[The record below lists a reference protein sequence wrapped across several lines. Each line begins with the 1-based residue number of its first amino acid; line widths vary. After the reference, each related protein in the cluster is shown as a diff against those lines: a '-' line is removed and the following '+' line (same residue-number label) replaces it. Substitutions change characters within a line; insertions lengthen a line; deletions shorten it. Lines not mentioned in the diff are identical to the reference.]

1 MSPQA
6 TPNRAPPAPKKGAEP
21 RGPRAPLG
29 ERLAAWR
36 DQHFYGLFS
45 SLGRL
50 AARPWSTGLT
60 VLVLGFALA
69 LPLLFW
75 LVFDNARELS
85 GGLREAREVT
95 AFLKP
100 GLDARSAEACADE
113 LRRRADVAAVLLRT
127 PEQGLAE
134 FRQLSGFGEALDA
147 LQGNPLPSVLVVTPR
162 EATDVDEPPLVAA
175 LRADTRVDLVQY
187 DAAWRR
193 KLSGILHF
201 GERVVAVVAAL
212 LALATL
218 LVIGNTVRM
227 DIQARSAEIS
237 VMQMIGASNGFVR
250 RPFLYAAEISVM
262 QMIGASNGFVR
273 RPFLYAGLWYGL
285 LGAAFAL
292 LIVVAVELALAEP
305 IGRLVDSY
313 AHRFAL
319 HGIGLDAVAALV
331 GASVLL
337 GWCGAW
343 IVTARHL
350 AAGRPA

>member
-1 MSPQA
+1 MSRQA
-6 TPNRAPPAPKKGAEP
+6 ERNQRKPAPMRKKGAEP
-21 RGPRAPLG
+21 RSTRTPLRG
-29 ERLAAWR
+29 RLAAWR
-36 DQHFYGLFS
+36 NQHFYSFFS

-50 AARPWSTGLT
+50 VARPWATGLT

-100 GLDARSAEACADE
+100 GTDAKVADTLAGE
-113 LRRRADVAAVLLRT
+113 LRKRADVADVLIRT

-147 LQGNPLPSVLVVTPR
+147 LQANPLPTVLVVTPH
-162 EATDVDEPPLVAA
+162 ESSGTDNPAVVGDLK
-175 LRADTRVDLVQY
+175 ADARVDLVQY

-237 VMQMIGASNGFVR
+237 VMQMIGAG
-250 RPFLYAAEISVM
+250 
-262 QMIGASNGFVR
+262 NGFVR

-285 LGAAFAL
+285 LGSVFAL
-292 LIVVAVELALAEP
+292 LLVAAVELSLAEP
-305 IGRLVDSY
+305 IGRLLDSY
-313 AHRFAL
+313 AHRFTL
-319 HGIGLDAVAALV
+319 HGVGVAAAFV
-331 GASVLL
+331 VVAASALL
-337 GWCGAW
+337 GWLGAYV
-343 IVTARHL
+343 VTARHL
-350 AAGRPA
+350 AAGRPQ

>member
-6 TPNRAPPAPKKGAEP
+6 TPTRAVPPPKKGAEA

-50 AARPWSTGLT
+50 VARPWSTGLT

-69 LPLLFW
+69 LPMLFW

-100 GLDARSAEACADE
+100 GLDVRSAEACADE
-113 LRRRADVAAVLLRT
+113 LRQRVDVAAVLLRT

-250 RPFLYAAEISVM
+250 RPFLYE
-262 QMIGASNGFVR
+262 
-273 RPFLYAGLWYGL
+273 GLWYGL

-319 HGIGLDAVAALV
+319 HGIRLDAIVALVAA
-331 GASVLL
+331 STLL

>member
-1 MSPQA
+1 MSAQA
-6 TPNRAPPAPKKGAEP
+6 ERTRSAPPAPKKRGAEP
-21 RGPRAPLG
+21 RGPRTPFG
-29 ERLAAWR
+29 VRLAAWR
-36 DQHFYGLFS
+36 DQHFYGFFS

-50 AARPWSTGLT
+50 VARPWATVLT

-75 LVFDNARELS
+75 LVYDNAHALS

-100 GLDARSAEACADE
+100 GLDGRVADGFADE
-113 LRRRADVAAVLLRT
+113 LRRRADVAGVVVRT

-134 FRQLSGFGEALDA
+134 FRELSGFGEALDA
-147 LQGNPLPSVLVVTPR
+147 LHGNPLPSVLVVMPR
-162 EATDVDEPPLVAA
+162 DAGDAADPPLVAA
-175 LRADTRVDLVQY
+175 LQADTRVDLVQY

-193 KLSGILHF
+193 KLTGILHF
-201 GERVVAVVAAL
+201 GERVVQVVAAL

-237 VMQMIGASNGFVR
+237 VMQM
-250 RPFLYAAEISVM
+250 L
-262 QMIGASNGFVR
+262 GASNGFVR

-285 LGAAFAL
+285 LGAALAL
-292 LIVVAVELALAEP
+292 VIVAAVELALAEP
-305 IGRLVDSY
+305 VGRLVEGY

-319 HGIGLDAVAALV
+319 HGVGLDVVLALV
-331 GASVLL
+331 VASGAL

>member
-6 TPNRAPPAPKKGAEP
+6 ERKQRRREAVAKKDAEP
-21 RGPRAPLG
+21 RAPRAPMRTRLG
-29 ERLAAWR
+29 AWR

-50 AARPWSTGLT
+50 AVRPWATALT

-100 GLDARSAEACADE
+100 AIDAKTATALAGE
-113 LRRRADVAAVLLRT
+113 LRKRDDVADVLVRT

-147 LQGNPLPSVLVVTPR
+147 LQDNPLPSVLVVTPR
-162 EATDVDEPPLVAA
+162 EATDIDNPPLVAA
-175 LRADTRVDLVQY
+175 LRADTHVDLVQY

-250 RPFLYAAEISVM
+250 RPFLYA
-262 QMIGASNGFVR
+262 
-273 RPFLYAGLWYGL
+273 GLWYGL
-285 LGAAFAL
+285 LGALFAL
-292 LIVVAVELALAEP
+292 LIVAAVELALLEP

-313 AHRFAL
+313 AHRFSL
-319 HGIGLDAVAALV
+319 HGIGLGVAAALAA
-331 GASVLL
+331 ASALL

-343 IVTARHL
+343 VVTARHL
-350 AAGRPA
+350 AAGRPE

>member
-1 MSPQA
+1 MSVQA
-6 TPNRAPPAPKKGAEP
+6 ERTRSAPPPKKGAEP
-21 RGPRAPLG
+21 RAPRAPLRV
-29 ERLAAWR
+29 RLAAWR
-36 DQHFYGLFS
+36 DQHLYGFFS

-50 AARPWSTGLT
+50 VARPWATSLT
-60 VLVLGFALA
+60 ILVIGFALA
-69 LPLLFW
+69 LPLSFW
-75 LVFDNARELS
+75 LVHDNARSLA

-95 AFLKP
+95 AFLDP
-100 GLDARSAEACADE
+100 ALDTGIAEAFATE
-113 LRRRADVAAVLLRT
+113 LRARADVAGVVVRT

-134 FRQLSGFGEALDA
+134 FRDLSGFAEALDA
-147 LQGNPLPSVLVVTPR
+147 LHGNPLPAVLVVMPR
-162 EATDVDEPPLVAA
+162 DVGGTADPPLVAA
-175 LRADTRVDLVQY
+175 LQADSRVDLVQY

-193 KLSGILHF
+193 KLTAILQF
-201 GERVVAVVAAL
+201 GERVVFVVAAL

-237 VMQMIGASNGFVR
+237 VMQMIGAG
-250 RPFLYAAEISVM
+250 
-262 QMIGASNGFVR
+262 NGFVR

-285 LGAAFAL
+285 LGAA
-292 LIVVAVELALAEP
+292 LALAIVAAIEFALAGP
-305 IGRLVDSY
+305 AARLAESY

-319 HGIGLDAVAALV
+319 HGIGAEVALAVL
-331 GASVLL
+331 GASGVL

>member
-1 MSPQA
+1 MSAQA
-6 TPNRAPPAPKKGAEP
+6 ERTRAAPPPAPKSNAEP
-21 RGPRAPLG
+21 RGPRTPLR
-29 ERLAAWR
+29 ERLVAWR
-36 DQHFYGLFS
+36 DQHFYGFFS

-50 AARPWSTGLT
+50 VARPWATALT

-69 LPLLFW
+69 LPLLSW
-75 LVFDNARELS
+75 LVYDNARSLS
-85 GGLREAREVT
+85 GGLRQAREVT

-100 GLDARSAEACADE
+100 GLDAAVAGGFAGE
-113 LRRRADVAAVLLRT
+113 LRTRADVAEVVVRT

-134 FRQLSGFGEALDA
+134 FRELSGFGEALDA
-147 LQGNPLPSVLVVTPR
+147 LHGNPLPSVLVVMPR
-162 EATDVDEPPLVAA
+162 EAGDAADPPLVAA
-175 LRADTRVDLVQY
+175 LQADRRVDLVQY

-193 KLSGILHF
+193 KLTAILHV
-201 GERVVAVVAAL
+201 GERVVFVVAAL

-227 DIQARSAEIS
+227 DIQAR
-237 VMQMIGASNGFVR
+237 
-250 RPFLYAAEISVM
+250 AAEISVM

-285 LGAAFAL
+285 LGAALAL
-292 LIVVAVELALAEP
+292 LVAFGVELALAAP

-313 AHRFAL
+313 ANRFAL
-319 HGIGLDAVAALV
+319 HGLGADVVAVLLV
-331 GASVLL
+331 TSGLL

>member
-6 TPNRAPPAPKKGAEP
+6 TPNRAAPAPKGAEP

-36 DQHFYGLFS
+36 DQHFYGFFS

-50 AARPWSTGLT
+50 AARPWSTALT

-100 GLDARSAEACADE
+100 GLDARSASACADE
-113 LRRRADVAAVLLRT
+113 LRRRSDVAAVLLRT

-147 LQGNPLPSVLVVTPR
+147 LQGNPLPTVLVLTPR
-162 EATDVDEPPLVAA
+162 EATDLDEPPLVAA

-250 RPFLYAAEISVM
+250 RPFLYA
-262 QMIGASNGFVR
+262 
-273 RPFLYAGLWYGL
+273 GLWYGL

-292 LIVVAVELALAEP
+292 LIVAAVELALAEP

-319 HGIGLDAVAALV
+319 HGIGLNAVAAV
-331 GASVLL
+331 VVASALL

-350 AAGRPA
+350 AAGRPG